1 MLTTLSRGLTA
12 ACAILAAQS
21 AHAASLSPFLFS
33 DQTADAVM
41 LAFDRDGDGDANDAG
56 ETSVFFDGANASG
69 LASPTNN
76 AFSLVQT
83 ADGAVLVGDG
93 AADAVFRLRDL
104 DGDGDANDAGEAA
117 LWFSAADNASGLTL
131 NTPNGLAEG
140 PDGAI
145 YLVEA
150 DTTGSPTGDFVY
162 RTVDLN
168 GDGDANDAGEA
179 TAWLDL
185 SALNASSSPFEIQFD
200 GDLAYV
206 TDTAGATDDVV
217 WRAQDL
223 NGDGDA
229 NDAGEV
235 ARFITEDGTLG
246 ASVDFAMDVGG
257 GSVWTWD
264 WLPGDDDELALYRY
278 TDLDGSGVIDALAEV
293 ALAWDTT
300 LLDPA
305 YTFLAGFAMDYD
317 DLTGEVLIASNA
329 GDPAGDWIIRLFD
342 LDGDGLFLSPDE
354 YALALVASEGGAII
368 RPRDVIA
375 YAGPV
380 PAAVPVPAPLG
391 LLAGGLG
398 LLAALRR
405 RR

>member
-21 AHAASLSPFLFS
+21 AHAASLSPFLFT

-56 ETSVFFDGANASG
+56 ETTVFFDGSNASG
-69 LASPTNN
+69 LASPTTN
-76 AFSLVQT
+76 AFSLAQA

-93 AADAVFRLRDL
+93 SADSVFRLRDL
-104 DGDGDANDAGEAA
+104 NGDGDANDAGEAG

-140 PDGAI
+140 ADGAI

-150 DTTGSPTGDFVY
+150 DTSGSPTGDFVY

-200 GDLAYV
+200 GDVAYI

-217 WRAQDL
+217 YRAQDL

-235 ARFITEDGTLG
+235 VRFITEDGTLG

-278 TDLDGSGVIDALAEV
+278 TDLDGSGVIDAFAEV

-300 LLDPA
+300 LLDTA
-305 YTFLAGFAMDYD
+305 YTFLAGFAMDYN
-317 DLTGEVLIASNA
+317 DLTGEVLITSND

-354 YALALVASEGGAII
+354 HALALVASEGGAII

-375 YAGPV
+375 YAGAT
-380 PAAVPVPAPLG
+380 PAPVPVPAPLG